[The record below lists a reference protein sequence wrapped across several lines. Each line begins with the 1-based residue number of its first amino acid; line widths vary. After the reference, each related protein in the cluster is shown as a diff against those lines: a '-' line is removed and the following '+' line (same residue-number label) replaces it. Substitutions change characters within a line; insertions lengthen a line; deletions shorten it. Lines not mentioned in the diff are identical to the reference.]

1 MSTGGNALR
10 EFRWRR
16 LWWLAAVLGVALL
29 AAAVWV
35 GWKGSVAYVGLRDAQ
50 GAATKAR
57 DAIGKGDAIEGA
69 RQLTVMTSDMARAR
83 EATQD
88 TLWKAASSVPW
99 IGPNL
104 QAVTSLTAALDDLAR
119 DGVAPVVDI
128 VSVVASGGLA
138 PSDGR

>member
-1 MSTGGNALR
+1 SRRRTRPSPARPCPARCPICEDERMSTGGNALR

-88 TLWKAASSVPW
+88 TLWKA
-99 IGPNL
+99 
-104 QAVTSLTAALDDLAR
+104 
-119 DGVAPVVDI
+119 
-128 VSVVASGGLA
+128 
-138 PSDGR
+138 